1 MFLCASVLPYIT
13 VFLFVTLF
21 FYDPECDVTSDEVVI
36 ASPINM
42 HLWDN
47 YERVEKTRTA
57 KSLFYISIVR
67 SQITVELG

>member
-1 MFLCASVLPYIT
+1 MFLCASVLPCIT

-47 YERVEKTRTA
+47 YEGVQKCKVTVL
-57 KSLFYISIVR
+57 SLYSEIPNYS
-67 SQITVELG
+67 